1 MMHFKELRGIVV
13 VGVAAALSVALL
25 MGQGSTAPN
34 DEKAKLKAANKA
46 KQNAKNFE
54 NNASILTFYD
64 RSGKKVG
71 TAGERALYDFYY
83 LSPDRTRVAVVIDDQ
98 DAQNADLWI
107 LDIASGKKT
116 RLTTSVKDEFV
127 QTPVWSPDGKQVAY
141 TQIRGGREGVY
152 RRAANG
158 EGPEELLYQNPGAF
172 ANLSDWSMDGRFLS
186 LAKSDLSGGVLY
198 ILPITGEGE
207 RKLVEIYKSS
217 SQLFGPR
224 FSPDGRYVSYQTF
237 KAGQRNEVFV
247 RPVEAS
253 AKVEWRVGEG
263 SGDAAFWRRDGKEL
277 YYIAPDR
284 SVMAVAIKT
293 GPTFAFEKPKVLFHP
308 PGAVPVSIDEISRDG
323 ERFAA
328 IPPPRGPQLQQLTI
342 YDREGKVV
350 SKVGEPGI
358 LGGPAFSP
366 DGKRVLVMRQDLKT
380 SQRDIWTFDV
390 GTGKG
395 KPVTNDLQPKG
406 SAIWS
411 RDGRQI
417 LYVSFRDNYNGVY
430 RRAADGSGSEEL
442 LFRYTP
448 GAGLNITDISPDGK
462 FLACASGGVILMVP
476 LTGSDPLA
484 RKAIEFSREEF
495 NVNIGRFSPDGRF
508 LAYISDEADV
518 DRNEVYVRGFNGST
532 GMAGEGKWQLSKDG
546 ALGMEL
552 WRQDGKEFFFRQF
565 IEPGKDDMVV
575 MAAQVSTSPTF
586 EAGVPKVLFKL
597 SGPQGGSLQN
607 ISQDGQRFVFARD
620 VAGN

>member
-1 MMHFKELRGIVV
+1 MMHWKKLV
-13 VGVAAALSVALL
+13 VGMAAVFSVAVL
-25 MGQGSTAPN
+25 MGQGPAGAN
-34 DEKAKLKAANKA
+34 DEKAKAKAANKA

-54 NNASILTFYD
+54 NNASVLTFYD
-64 RSGKKVG
+64 RGGKKVG
-71 TAGERALYDFYY
+71 TAGERALYEFYY
-83 LSPDRTRVAVVIDDQ
+83 LSPDRTRAAVVIDDL
-98 DAQNADLWI
+98 DAQNADLWV

-152 RRAANG
+152 RRNANG
-158 EGPEELLYQNPGAF
+158 EGAEELLYQNPGAF

-186 LAKSDLSGGVLY
+186 LTKSDLSGGMLY
-198 ILPITGEGE
+198 ILPISGEGE

-224 FSPDGRYVSYQTF
+224 FSPDGRYVSYQSS
-237 KAGQRNEVFV
+237 KPGQRSEIFV

-253 AKVEWRVGEG
+253 AKVEWRVGES
-263 SGDAAFWRRDGKEL
+263 SGNAAFWRKDGKEL
-277 YYIAPDR
+277 YYIATDR
-284 SVMAVAIKT
+284 SVMAVGIKA
-293 GPTFAFEKPKVLFHP
+293 GPTFAFEKPKVLFRP
-308 PGAVPVSIDEISRDG
+308 PGAVPISIDEISRDG

-366 DGKRVLVMRQDLKT
+366 DGKRLLALKNDLKT
-380 SQRDIWTFDV
+380 GQRDIWTYDIA
-390 GTGKG
+390 TGKS
-395 KPVTNDLQPKG
+395 KQVTNDLHPKNQ
-406 SAIWS
+406 AIWS

-448 GAGLNITDISPDGK
+448 GAGLNVTDVSPDGK

-476 LTGSDPLA
+476 LTGTDPLA

-495 NVNIGRFSPDGRF
+495 NVNTGRFSPDGRF
-508 LAYISDEADV
+508 LAYVSDEV
-518 DRNEVYVRGFNGST
+518 DPERGEVYVRGFNTST

-565 IEPGKDDMVV
+565 IEPGKDDLVV
-575 MAAQVSTSPTF
+575 MAAQVSTNPTF

-620 VAGN
+620 VAGK